1 MPTFNFKGPD
11 GKSYSVNGP
20 DGATPEQA
28 FEMLQ
33 TQLGIATPAPAE
45 PIKKAP
51 TVATQPAAPPAMK
64 SEGSG
69 DGGFLDEAS
78 TAVRGVGTGLGRTVL
93 GAQRLLGKW
102 YGFLGDK
109 ASGAP
114 SPSLSDLVA
123 GQKPQSNNP
132 LTRVG
137 NWLANDAETGR
148 ARMAG
153 ELAPYKAR
161 NPLSALAG
169 ETVGEIAATAPIGA
183 GALGGGARLL
193 QVAGMAPKA
202 GTVLGTGA
210 RAAQAATVG
219 AATGGAMGAANSKE
233 DTLGGIAGDAAQSAA
248 MSAVLGGVLSP
259 VTGGLGA
266 VINNVK
272 QRASKTSAADFA
284 KQKIAE
290 AFARDAKGDAYTS
303 GMLNPLQ
310 QIAKRF
316 TKLGPE
322 AAMVDAGRTNTMQL
336 LDTLATLPGRTK
348 DAAANFQRARM
359 TGEGVRMRDAAE
371 RALDTQGQRL
381 PSTIDALLARR
392 QRDSG
397 PLYNELRQIDIKPSQ
412 ELADLMK
419 NANELGVTKLG
430 KEIATARQMPFTL
443 DKAPPDKWNMGDL
456 DHVKQGIDQVLS
468 SRKAMNVDGTLTP
481 LGHSYSELKNKM
493 VGMLDAATVN
503 PSTGQSL
510 YASARQAFAEPSRL
524 MDAGRAGQRAIAQD
538 ENSIKVVMRGM
549 DPNELQAFRIGAF
562 EGLRGKL
569 GTQGGRTEI
578 LNMYKNP
585 STQERLRA
593 VFGSDRA
600 YREFASDVLREE
612 KLRAVQTVGRG
623 SQTAARLAGM
633 GDLDKSAM
641 PELAAAAGAAKAG
654 NPLAALG
661 SVKNA
666 WNRVAVPESVRNQMG
681 QMLLSRGP
689 DAQREMNALAALV
702 QNINNRN
709 LQLSTRVGQL
719 GGATGAN
726 AFMPTVPTQIPQKR

>member
-20 DGATPEQA
+20 EGATAEQA
-28 FEMLQ
+28 FQMLQ
-33 TQLGIATPAPAE
+33 TQLGNASPAPTA
-45 PIKKAP
+45 
-51 TVATQPAAPPAMK
+51 QAAPPASPRAAAAPAK
-64 SEGSG
+64 IDGAG
-69 DGGFLDEAS
+69 DGGVMDQVG

-93 GAQRLLGKW
+93 GGQRLLGKW
-102 YGFLGDK
+102 YGFLGDTV
-109 ASGAP
+109 SGTP
-114 SPSLSDLVA
+114 ST
-123 GQKPQSNNP
+123 NP
-132 LTRVG
+132 LARAG
-137 NWLANDAETGR
+137 KWLVNDADTGR
-148 ARMAG
+148 ARMAD
-153 ELAPYKAR
+153 ELAPYKER
-161 NPLSALAG
+161 NPLSAMAG
-169 ETVGEIAATAPIGA
+169 EVTGEIAATAPIGGA
-183 GALGGGARLL
+183 ALGGGAKLL
-193 QVAGMAPKA
+193 QLAGMTPKA
-202 GTVLGTGA
+202 GAVLGTGA
-210 RAAQAATVG
+210 KAVQAATVG
-219 AATGGAMGAANSKE
+219 AATGGAMGAANSKA
-233 DTLGGIAGDAAQSAA
+233 DTFGGMAGDAAQSAA

-259 VTGGLGA
+259 ATGALGA

-303 GMLNPLQ
+303 GLLNPLQ
-310 QIAKRF
+310 QIANRF

-322 AAMVDAGRTNTMQL
+322 AAMVDAGRTNTLQL

-359 TGEGVRMRDAAE
+359 VGEGGRMRDAAE
-371 RALDTQGQRL
+371 QALNIQGQRL
-381 PSTIDALLARR
+381 PATIDALLVRR
-392 QRDSG
+392 QKDSG
-397 PLYNELRQIDIKPSQ
+397 PLYNKLRKTDINPSQ
-412 ELADLMK
+412 DLVDLMK
-419 NANELGVTKLG
+419 NADQLGVTKLG
-430 KEIATARQMPFTL
+430 KEIATARQLPFTL
-443 DKAPPDKWNMGDL
+443 DTAPPGKWNMGDL

-481 LGHSYSELKNKM
+481 LGHSYSELKNNL
-493 VGMLDAATVN
+493 VRILDDATVN
-503 PSTGQSL
+503 PNTGQSL
-510 YASARQAFAEPSRL
+510 YARARQAFAEPSKL
-524 MDAGRAGQRAIAQD
+524 MDAGKAGQRAIAQD
-538 ENSIKVVMRGM
+538 ENSIKSIMRGM
-549 DPNELQAFRIGAF
+549 DDNELQAFRIGAF

-612 KLRAVQTVGRG
+612 KMRAVQTVGRG
-623 SQTAARLAGM
+623 SQTAARQAGM

-641 PELAAAAGAAKAG
+641 PELAGAAGAAKAG
-654 NPLAALG
+654 NPLAAFG
-661 SVKNA
+661 AVKNA

-681 QMLLSRGP
+681 QMLLTRGP

-719 GGATGAN
+719 GGATGAS
-726 AFMPTVPTQIPQKR
+726 AMMPTVPTQIPQKR